1 MLQLIGPFI
10 AVQVLTLSSA
20 HVTPRASGIRR
31 IGTKCWQTALVAFIA
46 LHCSIS
52 AAQYP
57 SKPIRF
63 IVPWGP
69 GSAPDVSSRLLAAEL
84 APRLGQPV
92 VVDDRPGAG
101 GTIGATLIARA
112 APDGYTIGPWNI
124 GQTISY
130 SVIPNVPYDL
140 NKDFQAIGQTHFSE
154 NVLAV
159 KGSLPVNSVQELIA
173 YAKTNPGKLLYG
185 SPGNGSSPHVG
196 MELFK
201 LMTGLEIMHVP
212 HKDAQ
217 QSITSLIAGNV
228 DLLFENMGA
237 IVPHVKAGR
246 VRALATTGPKRSFVL
261 PDLPSVAEAGV
272 PGFQVVIW
280 AGVTGPR
287 GIPREVVTKLNQEI
301 NKALASPALKDK
313 FASLGLEAAGG
324 TPEQFDAL
332 VKGEAVKWADVVKRA
347 QVRVD

>member
-1 MLQLIGPFI
+1 
-10 AVQVLTLSSA
+10 
-20 HVTPRASGIRR
+20 
-31 IGTKCWQTALVAFIA
+31 
-46 LHCSIS
+46 
-52 AAQYP
+52 
-57 SKPIRF
+57 
-63 IVPWGP
+63 
-69 GSAPDVSSRLLAAEL
+69 
-84 APRLGQPV
+84 
-92 VVDDRPGAG
+92 VVDNRPGAG

-112 APDGYTIGPWNI
+112 TPDGYTIGPWNI

-140 NKDFQAIGQTHFSE
+140 NKDFQAIGQTYFSE

-159 KGSLPVNSVQELIA
+159 KGSLPVRSVQELIA

-212 HKDAQ
+212 YKDAQ
-217 QSITSLIAGNV
+217 QSITSLIGGNV

-287 GIPREVVTKLNQEI
+287 GIPREVVMRLNQEI
-301 NKALASPALKDK
+301 NKALASPTLKDK
-313 FASLGLEAAGG
+313 FASLGIEAAGG